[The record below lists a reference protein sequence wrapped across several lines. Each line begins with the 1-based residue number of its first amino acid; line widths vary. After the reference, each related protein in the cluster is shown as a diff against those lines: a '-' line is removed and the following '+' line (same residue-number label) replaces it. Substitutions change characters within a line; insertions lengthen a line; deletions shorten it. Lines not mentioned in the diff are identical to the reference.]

1 MDSSGKPPMPAGC
14 KMAQQKLHAWK
25 ALRRGDACGF
35 LAAHAELHKAWKP
48 VASPNGPNKTYS
60 IGHRWDQWQVLVEG
74 LLATGMKVSQVAE
87 CCRVVAA
94 VALLSDPELGS
105 DLRASLAMACHG
117 LKPSKCSKHDSDSG
131 DQSLPVSAK
140 LLRLEEAELRSFL
153 WRIMMSVG
161 GERVYRERNKAEA
174 TTLRAS
180 LAQELY
186 ASLFTWLTRFIAQG
200 IAPRQ
205 DGEKVAMLSHLETD
219 GGRMLGLLDLYGF
232 EVFPTNG
239 FEQFLINY
247 CNERLQQFFNRQV
260 FAREAEEYAAEGLD
274 WDGHWSN
281 CAAAC
286 QLPAL
291 ALLEAH
297 ALTEFAFWGANLHVG
312 RPQKI
317 GSTLPK
323 ASMCG
328 NMGSTNQ
335 GITFVIKK
343 TPWMFRMLHHVDNMF
358 QTTASKVLPKAIWAM
373 AVRKRLHTSDLESAP
388 NSATHPFEDFHEP
401 MMIFEPTGKSTFP
414 ETT

>member
-1 MDSSGKPPMPAGC
+1 
-14 KMAQQKLHAWK
+14 MAT
-25 ALRRGDACGF
+25 ACHSNS
-35 LAAHAELHKAWKP
+35 LTWR

-140 LLRLEEAELRSFL
+140 LLRLEEPELLGGRLSIFGSLTSFRPIFSALFAAAAELNRKL
-153 WRIMMSVG
+153 
-161 GERVYRERNKAEA
+161 
-174 TTLRAS
+174 
-180 LAQELY
+180 Q
-186 ASLFTWLTRFIAQG
+186 
-200 IAPRQ
+200 
-205 DGEKVAMLSHLETD
+205 D